1 MPRNAHHRLDH
12 TGTDRH
18 QSRAFH
24 LARLLGAIRDSARLL
39 DSMRHIGP
47 RNYEIDSAFYL
58 GTICGTN
65 TEDDAG
71 SGCPRRGCRRMPAG
85 QGCDHQPQ
93 TDGSASG
100 PFNEETEE

>member
-12 TGTDRH
+12 TGSDRH

-47 RNYEIDSAFYL
+47 RNYEIDSAVVLRARESVGAARVYL
-58 GTICGTN
+58 TA
-65 TEDDAG
+65 EE
-71 SGCPRRGCRRMPAG
+71 MPI
-85 QGCDHQPQ
+85 
-93 TDGSASG
+93 
-100 PFNEETEE
+100 